1 MSAPFKRRPAAARCV
16 DANGFLRLA
25 LCCGRNVYGGI
36 DRRMPEARA
45 LAVWL
50 GRALRPS
57 ASLNS
62 AVPDDEALQRGKHR
76 GVAALDWRRIGAA
89 LDEADA
95 FLPDRRDAAVD
106 RWLGAIAG
114 TLGLDP
120 LETRILALALH
131 YQLDQRVE
139 RLFDLLSECRG
150 GPTRLHRDILL
161 IALLLRA
168 PAADVD
174 ARLTADARL
183 QASGLLRLGGQGEL
197 EVLERLTSLIR
208 RDISPEAD
216 FYDQLL
222 GTMTAEPLPWDAFAH
237 LGREAEVAA
246 AVLRAA
252 LAEQESGV
260 NVLLYGP
267 PGTGKTSFAATLA
280 SSDRSASAPRRRSR
294 RERRRTAA
302 PRTACRPPAGPTPCR
317 VAGHAA
323 AVRRGGGSVR
333 Q

>member
-1 MSAPFKRRPAAARCV
+1 MSAPFKRRPAVVRRV
-16 DANGFLRLA
+16 GANGFLRLA
-25 LCCGRNVYGGI
+25 LCCARNVYGGI

-45 LAVWL
+45 FAVWL
-50 GRALRPS
+50 GQS
-57 ASLNS
+57 ASAFGLADS
-62 AVPDDEALQRGKHR
+62 AVPDDEALHRGKHR
-76 GVAALDWRRIGAA
+76 GVADQVWRRIGAA

-131 YQLDQRVE
+131 YRLDQRVE
-139 RLFDLLSECRG
+139 RLFDSLSDCRG
-150 GPTRLHRDILL
+150 GPTRLHRDVVL
-161 IALLLRA
+161 IALLLQA
-168 PAADVD
+168 PTADVD

-222 GTMTAEPLPWDAFAH
+222 GTMTTEPLPWDAFAH

-246 AVLRAA
+246 AVLAGTNQ
-252 LAEQESGV
+252 LAFW
-260 NVLLYGP
+260 Y
-267 PGTGKTSFAATLA
+267 A
-280 SSDRSASAPRRRSR
+280 
-294 RERRRTAA
+294 
-302 PRTACRPPAGPTPCR
+302 
-317 VAGHAA
+317 
-323 AVRRGGGSVR
+323 
-333 Q
+333 